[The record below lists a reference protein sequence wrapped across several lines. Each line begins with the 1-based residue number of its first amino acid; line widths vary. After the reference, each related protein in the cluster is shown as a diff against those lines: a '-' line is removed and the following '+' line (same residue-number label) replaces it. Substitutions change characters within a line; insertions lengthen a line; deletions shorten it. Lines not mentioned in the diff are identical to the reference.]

1 MIRNTN
7 SNLINTNIGGK
18 AASYTPSQNKYYN
31 IFSKKM
37 EEIDIPNIN
46 LEFNAVLVPEKSKFM
61 WTC

>member
-1 MIRNTN
+1 MIGNSSTNLLNTH
-7 SNLINTNIGGK
+7 IGGK
-18 AASYTPSQNKYYN
+18 TPSYSPSQNKYYN

-46 LEFNAVLVPEKSKFM
+46 LEYNAVLIPEKSKFM